1 MEEAKKNIKKKIGV
15 VVSDAMDK
23 TVTVQVERRVME
35 PEFKKY
41 MSRRKKFLVHDEKE
55 ECGMGDVVEICETR
69 PISKRKSWK
78 VVQILKKGLGREI
91 ALKE

>member
-1 MEEAKKNIKKKIGV
+1 MEEAKKNIKRKVGV

-23 TVTVQVERRVME
+23 TVTVKVERRVLN
-35 PEFKKY
+35 PVFKKY
-41 MSRRKKFLVHDEKE
+41 LSRSKKFLAHDEKE
-55 ECGMGDVVEICETR
+55 ECGLGDVVEICETR
-69 PISKRKSWK
+69 PISRRKSWK